1 MEISKAAINLEI
13 REMRNIIRKNI
24 KSWDIEKGKVGRQD
38 NTNMGKVL
46 EAENVFKNKLHL
58 LHNFA

>member
-24 KSWDIEKGKVGRQD
+24 KSWDIEKC
-38 NTNMGKVL
+38 
-46 EAENVFKNKLHL
+46 
-58 LHNFA
+58 